1 MLTKQATEAYANYEQ
16 LKGGVE
22 TLFDESADL
31 MMKYAADAY
40 KTAGVSSNTY
50 METVTSFAAAL
61 TKSVQAAGGSMD
73 EAVEIADTAMR
84 DMADNA
90 NKMGTSMESIQAA
103 YQGFAKQNY
112 TMLDNLKLGYGGTK
126 EEMERLIAD
135 ANKLRKA
142 QGLAA
147 NLTISSY
154 ADIVTAIHEVQVEMG
169 IFNTTELEA
178 TETISGSL
186 NMLKGAWDNLLVGFA
201 DQEQAVGPLIDRV
214 LSSRETYLANIM
226 PRISETLAG
235 IAEGVTNAL
244 PAILEKIPTI
254 AGEMLPRLT
263 ETALLLVTT
272 LGTSLL
278 EYTPILIENAM
289 SMMSNLLL
297 NFANKMPEF
306 YEWAK
311 RLVINI
317 GSTLLKNRPSL
328 IGSAL
333 SLLGA
338 LLGGISQALL
348 DVGGA
353 IVTGIWNGISN
364 AKAWFESQVKGF
376 FSGIVNGVKGVLGIH
391 SPSKVFAEIGR
402 YMAEGLG
409 EGWSDEY
416 SKIRKDITN
425 GLDFSGTTANLNL
438 AGGNANGAGSV
449 SVVQNIYSQAKTA
462 ADLME
467 ERLYNQKKAVMM
479 NV

>member
-1 MLTKQATEAYANYEQ
+1 
-16 LKGGVE
+16 
-22 TLFDESADL
+22 
-31 MMKYAADAY
+31 
-40 KTAGVSSNTY
+40 
-50 METVTSFAAAL
+50 
-61 TKSVQAAGGSMD
+61 
-73 EAVEIADTAMR
+73 
-84 DMADNA
+84 
-90 NKMGTSMESIQAA
+90 
-103 YQGFAKQNY
+103 
-112 TMLDNLKLGYGGTK
+112 
-126 EEMERLIAD
+126 
-135 ANKLRKA
+135 
-142 QGLAA
+142 
-147 NLTISSY
+147 
-154 ADIVTAIHEVQVEMG
+154 
-169 IFNTTELEA
+169 
-178 TETISGSL
+178 
-186 NMLKGAWDNLLVGFA
+186 
-201 DQEQAVGPLIDRV
+201 
-214 LSSRETYLANIM
+214 M